1 MGYLFAQ
8 DYKALIQV
16 DSLSQIIGQDTSL
29 LTKAEQAAQAEIT
42 SYLIQKYEL
51 AKEFTDT
58 VVWAHATSYK
68 AKNRV
73 YLDAT
78 SYSASATYAL
88 NSLCLYLGN
97 VYMCSTAVTVAEAF
111 NAAKWALL
119 GAQYSIFYVTN
130 PEADWDY
137 YAEYAVGDKVWFGDK
152 VYTAVASNIAL
163 KPSLTPSVWGSGTA
177 YSVAAGTA
185 PTDTSKWTA
194 GDNRNQQLV
203 NYLVDV
209 VLYHLH
215 SRIAPRNIPELRVKR
230 YDDVLWWL
238 KNAAKG
244 DSITAAIETKQP
256 NQGRRIRWGSKI
268 PKQDNSF

>member
-42 SYLIQKYEL
+42 SYLTQKYEL
-51 AKEFTDT
+51 SKEFTDT
-58 VVWAHATSYK
+58 VVWSSGTSYK

-73 YLDAT
+73 YLDAA

-88 NSLCLYLGN
+88 NSLILNAGN
-97 VYMCSTAVTVAEAF
+97 VYRCSTAVTAAEAF
-111 NAAKWALL
+111 NAAKWTLL
-119 GAQYSIFYVTN
+119 GPQYSLYYVST
-130 PEADWDY
+130 PEHVWDY
-137 YAEYAVGDKVWFGDK
+137 YAEYKVGDKVWYNDK
-152 VYTAVASNIAL
+152 VYTATASSIAL
-163 KPSLTPSVWGSGTA
+163 NPSLTPEVWGSGTA